1 MKNVMK
7 LTFSLTSLVVCLMF
21 AFATSSAVADHAHT
35 ESIAITLRLD
45 ENIQDVSSDGGNQV
59 YSGRLRVTPYAEA
72 VSTGTP
78 YTPSDGGGLVA
89 RGPAFV
95 FLIEAARVIQM
106 TDDVDSVTPSGTA
119 LGLDDLMVDAF
130 DDLERS
136 LGRISLATV
145 LNEEDLPATDYNGD
159 GDTDDMMVPV
169 ATIEHKTPGLTQF
182 ADPGELPGRQFR
194 VIVYHNAL
202 ANAYPNLG
210 GAFEIHTLLFTLAPG
225 AATDASLASLTA
237 FNALSVAD
245 QMLHPLGVTEGPR
258 TLRADLVGADEGNP
272 RYRDD
277 AGVLITAD
285 DPALATRDTW
295 ADTTNMMTNPGGYPN
310 VVSIT
315 KLTGTSRD
323 ITIRET
329 GAFDVKV
336 VLTEEPHADYLEND
350 GANLVEVSNGRATAI
365 TRGLT
370 FGSGGEGP
378 RENGDTLRDFTSGV
392 AAVAAD
398 VQEQAMPSNYMEGSY
413 DMGLAAVDG
422 TVNTGFDGTEGVEDP
437 IPEPTGRDNRYYSY
451 RVTIVPSTNVTGN
464 VIVTVKRF
472 RDKTLPIAKEYLPI
486 PRQEISSTQL
496 NQMVRNTRL
505 KNGREI
511 LTVPIQTGEHKD
523 RADLMAAWKE
533 RRDQEDDPRSG
544 LYDQSP
550 FVQEIVGGNHKD
562 LSGFGK
568 FIIPAGGYLVLAS
581 GTAATSGIASSPISI
596 NRKLTTEQEN
606 YNIVYGFG
614 LPSPAN
620 DLEAFFRNGGTL
632 NLLYSDIPIATTG
645 VNEDG
650 DQLIGPSHTK
660 GDAGEKEADT
670 DHKDYTGY
678 DGADSVD
685 YEAGDLVISEVMW
698 GLDII
703 LTASQYIE
711 LHNPGTEA
719 IEVDPLEWVFVVG
732 SVPSNLSDFTV
743 VDTVGNTPDGVYWSV
758 PGDSGVSGVLTGIA
772 DDAPVV
778 ARGDLISMSR
788 VMDGTALAADGTA
801 QASWAASMRPS
812 VNLAG
817 RRIGTPGAD
826 NLYVMPEMMDDTTTE
841 TTTPAAPA
849 AAADDIMISEIMVAS
864 NDGRLPQ
871 WIELANISGKE
882 VSLNGW
888 SIVINNDP
896 ADAAVVGGSVNLV
909 IGDVTVGK
917 DQVVLIVSKAG
928 RNSGVSDRAA
938 GDTNEG
944 DLDSKRIVDVQ
955 SQVSPGDDQ
964 YMLISEMG
972 FRISLIVSPAAGG
985 VITTSYVVGNLGM
998 EWEVPMAE
1006 GNRSS
1011 IIRRE
1016 MGDAAEIMGT
1026 DAAGW
1031 MLASDTTLGGAH
1043 RETYYG
1049 QASDVGTPGYDAGG
1063 ALPVELSGFGA
1074 KRDPLTGAVVITW
1087 ATQSE
1092 LNNAGFFIKRSQQKD
1107 GKFVIVNPTMI
1118 AGAGTTAEKQSYTYT
1133 DATADPNVIYYYQI
1147 EDVSLD
1153 GNRQTL
1159 TRAHRLKGHI
1169 GAAGKATTTWGEL
1182 KSSRE

>member
-1 MKNVMK
+1 
-7 LTFSLTSLVVCLMF
+7 MF

-35 ESIAITLRLD
+35 VAIAITLRLD
-45 ENIQDVSSDGGNQV
+45 ENIQDVSSDGGDQV

-78 YTPSDGGGLVA
+78 YTPSNGGGLVA

-119 LGLDDLMVDAF
+119 LGLDDLTVDAF

-145 LNEEDLPATDYNGD
+145 LDETAEPETDYNGD
-159 GDTDDMMVPV
+159 GDRLDKEVPV

-245 QMLHPLGVTEGPR
+245 QLLHPLGVTEGPK

-285 DPALATRDTW
+285 DPAPATRDTW

-378 RENGDTLRDFTSGV
+378 RDDGDTLRDFTTTDT
-392 AAVAAD
+392 VAAD

-413 DMGLAAVDG
+413 DMGRADVDG
-422 TVNTGFDGTEGVEDP
+422 TVNTGFDGTDGVDDP

-511 LTVPIQTGEHKD
+511 LTVPIQTGEHQD

-533 RRDQEDDPRSG
+533 RRDQDDDPRSG

-562 LSGFGK
+562 LGGFDK

-581 GTAATSGIASSPISI
+581 GTAGNSGIADPGRSI
-596 NRKLTTEQEN
+596 NRKLTTEQEK
-606 YNIVYGFG
+606 YNVVYGFG

-632 NLLYSDIPIATTG
+632 NLLYSDIAIATTG

-678 DGADSVD
+678 DGADSIE
-685 YEAGDLVISEVMW
+685 YTAGDLVISEVMW
-698 GLDII
+698 GLNRIA
-703 LTASQYIE
+703 TTSQYIE
-711 LHNPGTEA
+711 LHNPGTEP
-719 IEVDPLEWVFVVG
+719 IELDPLEWVIVVG
-732 SVPSNLSDFTV
+732 SVPSNLSTFEAI
-743 VDTVGNTPDGVYWSV
+743 DTVGNTPSGDYWTV
-758 PGDSGVSGVLTGIA
+758 PGKSGETGAIIGA
-772 DDAPVV
+772 E
-778 ARGDLISMSR
+778 
-788 VMDGTALAADGTA
+788 LAADQVA
-801 QASWAASMRPS
+801 N
-812 VNLAG
+812 VG
-817 RRIGTPGAD
+817 R
-826 NLYVMPEMMDDTTTE
+826 Y
-841 TTTPAAPA
+841 
-849 AAADDIMISEIMVAS
+849 
-864 NDGRLPQ
+864 
-871 WIELANISGKE
+871 
-882 VSLNGW
+882 
-888 SIVINNDP
+888 
-896 ADAAVVGGSVNLV
+896 
-909 IGDVTVGK
+909 
-917 DQVVLIVSKAG
+917 
-928 RNSGVSDRAA
+928 
-938 GDTNEG
+938 
-944 DLDSKRIVDVQ
+944 
-955 SQVSPGDDQ
+955 PGDRPWGSHFDVPCCGR
-964 YMLISEMG
+964 YCPCSRWHSSNE
-972 FRISLIVSPAAGG
+972 
-985 VITTSYVVGNLGM
+985 LG
-998 EWEVPMAE
+998 
-1006 GNRSS
+1006 
-1011 IIRRE
+1011 
-1016 MGDAAEIMGT
+1016 
-1026 DAAGW
+1026 
-1031 MLASDTTLGGAH
+1031 
-1043 RETYYG
+1043 
-1049 QASDVGTPGYDAGG
+1049 
-1063 ALPVELSGFGA
+1063 GFGA
-1074 KRDPLTGAVVITW
+1074 SKYQSCWTAYWNTGG
-1087 ATQSE
+1087 SE
-1092 LNNAGFFIKRSQQKD
+1092 
-1107 GKFVIVNPTMI
+1107 
-1118 AGAGTTAEKQSYTYT
+1118 
-1133 DATADPNVIYYYQI
+1133 
-1147 EDVSLD
+1147 
-1153 GNRQTL
+1153 
-1159 TRAHRLKGHI
+1159 
-1169 GAAGKATTTWGEL
+1169 
-1182 KSSRE
+1182 